1 MKEKRTCSK
10 SVECKV
16 IKCIHH
22 GEHTETEFCDET
34 CETFTKAVC
43 IKNKTLIEG

>member
-1 MKEKRTCSK
+1 MTEKRICSK
-10 SVECKV
+10 TEECKNTHCV
-16 IKCIHH
+16 HH

-43 IKNKTLIEG
+43 IKRIG